1 MKPKVIVAL
10 GKPALRFFLGREAGI
25 IRNRGH
31 WISWH
36 GIPVMPTFHPA
47 YLLRQEGHAQ
57 VEAKWAV
64 YYDLRA
70 ARIKR
75 QLWLLDW
82 VWKSGNVPDLTE
94 MYAHGF
100 WMRKELAEQNERTEM
115 SRRYMIANLRLWM
128 PKTSPKL

>member
-64 YYDLRA
+64 YYDLTA
-70 ARIKR
+70 ARDKAAA
-75 QLWLLDW
+75 LAPDW

-94 MYAHGF
+94 MYAQRIL
-100 WMRKELAEQNERTEM
+100 MRKELAE
-115 SRRYMIANLRLWM
+115 
-128 PKTSPKL
+128 PK